1 MQINR
6 KTKELNGRQYV
17 DPWDVGVTFGLQE
30 NAALGTV
37 TLSNTLYD
45 GQLVNK
51 AYVENFDV
59 LVV

>member
-1 MQINR
+1 M
-6 KTKELNGRQYV
+6 
-17 DPWDVGVTFGLQE
+17 TFGLKE
-30 NAALGTV
+30 NPALGTV